1 MAFNINGGSMRSKET
16 AVKHSAIALLAFLL
30 IISTIFMVK
39 GFIDGHFDSFDS
51 LRAYINSFGVWAPV
65 MLTLIQALQVV
76 IPVLPGFLGCIVG
89 AALFGAAGG
98 FWVNFIGISAG
109 SIAAYWLARWLGIS
123 IVNKIFP
130 MEKYGSYIEKIQK
143 SKSYTVIL
151 FLSILLPLA
160 PDDFLCYFSGLINMS
175 AKKFTAIIIITK
187 PWCILIYSIFFAY
200 FIP

>member
-16 AVKHSAIALLAFLL
+16 AVKHSAITLFAFLL

-39 GFIDGHFDSFDS
+39 GFIDGHFDSFDN
-51 LRAYINSFGVWAPV
+51 LRA
-65 MLTLIQALQVV
+65 
-76 IPVLPGFLGCIVG
+76 
-89 AALFGAAGG
+89 
-98 FWVNFIGISAG
+98 
-109 SIAAYWLARWLGIS
+109 
-123 IVNKIFP
+123 
-130 MEKYGSYIEKIQK
+130 YIEKIQK